1 MFGHS
6 LYRKSNLLI
15 ILCLI
20 FRSIYLVVLKICRL
34 ILCVMGQVI
43 TQLCQSSGLVMGSS
57 TDNEHCLYKGVEV
70 LDQCDDTLA
79 LMKEAFGLV
88 PNPNLEYMLRNVTSK
103 LARRYIDKIAT
114 GCETLEALQS
124 AINKSLSKFMPT
136 LDMIWNTIQLAW
148 AMAGAN
154 QHMLDGQL
162 NNADLHNNLNGK
174 SLEMEDMCGMNV

>member
-1 MFGHS
+1 M
-6 LYRKSNLLI
+6 
-15 ILCLI
+15 
-20 FRSIYLVVLKICRL
+20 LKICRL
-34 ILCVMGQVI
+34 VLCVMGQVI

-57 TDNEHCLYKGVEV
+57 TDNERCLYKGVEV
-70 LDQCDDTLA
+70 LDQCDDTLS
-79 LMKEAFGLV
+79 LMKEAFSLV

-114 GCETLEALQS
+114 GCETMEALQL

-154 QHMLDGQL
+154 QQMLDGQL
-162 NNADLHNNLNGK
+162 NNADLHDNLNKK
-174 SLEMEDMCGMNV
+174 SLEMEDMCGMSFLIFFIFKTVL